1 MRFYFKTEIEASVLG
16 SWTHEITG
24 YMIMKKSSFI
34 VWWLVIELLIEL
46 LKAHLLLNKTKQK
59 TIISPDKGAKHRL
72 LRKNAMPW
80 WAASK
85 IKTSICGKKKIEP
98 SAKPITFLSQI
109 YFGGTRRGS
118 NKVLIH
124 GAGKPCDYDI
134 VIGKALREEKALNT
148 ISKK

>member
-1 MRFYFKTEIEASVLG
+1 MCATSREIEFSV
-16 SWTHEITG
+16 
-24 YMIMKKSSFI
+24 KP
-34 VWWLVIELLIEL
+34 
-46 LKAHLLLNKTKQK
+46 
-59 TIISPDKGAKHRL
+59 TI
-72 LRKNAMPW
+72 
-80 WAASK
+80 
-85 IKTSICGKKKIEP
+85 
-98 SAKPITFLSQI
+98 FLSQI